1 MNRIF
6 KRSLIASSLALAAVC
21 SPLALTQAQAAG
33 TLTVALHQDPGNWDP
48 IATFLVAWGAVGG
61 QVFDGLIMRTADMK
75 LVPGLATK
83 WEFMENNTKI
93 RFTLRS
99 NVKFHNGEPF
109 DAEAVKFT
117 FDRLLGEEG
126 KKGPQQSNYAS
137 IDKVVVVN
145 PTTVDMFLKS
155 PDPVLLTKLAGY
167 GAMIVPPK
175 YIKEKGSQFFGMNP
189 VGTGPFKFADYKPK
203 VSLSFEK
210 NADYWGGAPKVDSLV
225 YRFIAEP
232 ATQAAELQAGR
243 IDVAN
248 QVPLALIETLKK
260 DPKLAVV
267 SMDGPVALALR
278 YNTQRGIMKD
288 VQVRKAL
295 TMAVD
300 RDAIIKT
307 ILLGQA
313 KPIASFQGALSFG
326 YDPALKPLPFNPTQA
341 KAMLAKAGVK
351 PGTQVQLDFRG
362 PDSNFREVSQAVA
375 AYLSA
380 VGLQVALKPY
390 ETNVLLND
398 IIPNGKTGEMW
409 QNQWGGW
416 TFDYDNTAYSM
427 YYTKQRWNPFDDDA
441 KLNAMLHTQRNT
453 WDQAA
458 RKVTLQEIGRYVAD
472 QALEMPLYSLNTVY
486 GVNKRA
492 KNLALPA
499 DGRFRFV
506 EATVD

>member
-1 MNRIF
+1 MKLKAF
-6 KRSLIASSLALAAVC
+6 LATGSLVAAMLGAPSSH
-21 SPLALTQAQAAG
+21 AAG

-48 IATFLVAWGAVGG
+48 IATFLVSWGAVGS
-61 QVFDGLIMRTADMK
+61 QVFDGLIIRTPDMK

-83 WEFMENNTKI
+83 WEFLEKNTKL
-93 RFTLRS
+93 RFTLRP

-126 KKGPQQSNYAS
+126 KKGPQQSNYNA

-145 PTTVDMFLKS
+145 PTTVDFILKS

-167 GAMIVPPK
+167 GAMIVPPR
-175 YIKEKGSQFFGMNP
+175 YIKEKGSQHFGMNP
-189 VGTGPFKFADYKPK
+189 VGTGPFQFNEYKPK
-203 VSLSFEK
+203 IHLALER
-210 NADYWGGAPKVDSLV
+210 NPGYWGGAPKVDQLV
-225 YRFIAEP
+225 YRFISEP

-243 IDVAN
+243 VDVAN
-248 QVPLALIETLKK
+248 QIPLAMIETLKK
-260 DPKLAVV
+260 DSKLSVA

-278 YNTQRGIMKD
+278 YNTQRGIMKNRD
-288 VQVRKAL
+288 VRKAL

-300 RDAIIKT
+300 RDAIIKSV
-307 ILLGQA
+307 LLGHA
-313 KPIASFQGALSFG
+313 KPIASFQGTLSFG
-326 YDPALKPLPFNPTQA
+326 NDPALKPLPFNPAQA
-341 KAMLAKAGVK
+341 KALLQKAGVK
-351 PGTQVQLDFRG
+351 PGTAIQLDFRG
-362 PDSNFREVSQAVA
+362 PDSNFREVAQAVA
-375 AYLSA
+375 GYLQA
-380 VGLQVALKPY
+380 VGITVTLKPY

-416 TFDYDNTAYSM
+416 TFDYDNTAYAM

-441 KLNAMLHTQRNT
+441 KMNAMLHQQRNT

-458 RKVTLQEIGRYVAD
+458 RKTTLQEIARYAAD

-486 GVNKRA
+486 GLNKRA
-492 KNLALPA
+492 RNLDLPA

-506 EATVD
+506 NATVE

>member
-1 MNRIF
+1 MKPIPL
-6 KRSLIASSLALAAVC
+6 KTLIAATSLALATL
-21 SPLALTQAQAAG
+21 LAPSAQAAG
-33 TLTVALHQDPGNWDP
+33 TLNVAIHQDPGNWDP
-48 IATFLVAWGAVGG
+48 IATFLVSWGAVGS
-61 QVFDGLIMRTADMK
+61 QVFDGLVMRTPDMK

-83 WEFMENNTKI
+83 WEFLDKNTKL
-93 RFTLRS
+93 RFTLRTG
-99 NVKFHNGEPF
+99 VKFHNGEPF
-109 DAEAVKFT
+109 DAEAVKFS

-126 KKGPQQSNYAS
+126 KKCPQQSNYNA

-145 PTTVDMFLKS
+145 PSTVDFIMKS

-175 YIKEKGSQFFGMNP
+175 YITEKGSAYFGANP
-189 VGTGPFKFADYKPK
+189 VGTGPFKFVEYKPK
-203 VSLSFEK
+203 VSLSFTRY
-210 NADYWGGAPKVDSLV
+210 ADYWGGAPKVDNLV
-225 YRFIAEP
+225 YRFITEP

-248 QVPLALIETLKK
+248 QIPLAMIDTLKK
-260 DPKLAVV
+260 DPKLAVQ
-267 SMDGPVALALR
+267 SMDGPVALAMR

-288 VQVRKAL
+288 KEVRKAL

-307 ILLGQA
+307 ILLGNA
-313 KPIASFQGALSFG
+313 KPIASFQGELSFG
-326 YDPALKPLPFNPTQA
+326 YAATLKPLPFNPAQA
-341 KAMLAKAGVK
+341 KAMLQKAGVK
-351 PGTQVQLDFRG
+351 PGTQIQIDFRG
-362 PDSNFREVSQAVA
+362 SDSNFREVAQAVA
-375 AYLSA
+375 SYLQG
-380 VGLQVALKPY
+380 VGVNASLKPY
-390 ETNVLLND
+390 DTNVLLND
-398 IIPNGKTGEMW
+398 IIPGGKTGEMW

-441 KLNAMLHTQRNT
+441 KLNALLHTQRNT

-458 RKVTLQEIGRYVAD
+458 RKTTLQEIGRYVAE
-472 QALEMPLYSLNTVY
+472 QALEMPLYSLNTIY
-486 GVNKRA
+486 GLNKRA

-506 EATVD
+506 DATVE

>member
-1 MNRIF
+1 MRNL
-6 KRSLIASSLALAAVC
+6 KKTLLATSLAIAALC
-21 SPLALTQAQAAG
+21 SPLAVTGAHAAG

-61 QVFDGLIMRTADMK
+61 QVFDGLIMRTPDMK

-83 WEFMENNTKI
+83 WEFMDKNTKI
-93 RFTLRS
+93 RFTLRPG
-99 NVKFHNGEPF
+99 VKFHNGEPF

-117 FDRLLGEEG
+117 FDRLLGDEG
-126 KKGPQQSNYAS
+126 KKGPQQSNYAA
-137 IDKVVVVN
+137 IDRVVVVN
-145 PTTVDMFLKS
+145 PTTVDMLLKS

-175 YIKEKGSQFFGMNP
+175 YIKEKGSEYFGMNP
-189 VGTGPFKFADYKPK
+189 VGTGPFKFTDYKPK
-203 VSLSFEK
+203 VSLGFAR
-210 NADYWGGAPKVDSLV
+210 NPDYWGGAPKVDNLV

-243 IDVAN
+243 VDVAN
-248 QVPLALIETLKK
+248 QVPLAMLETLRK
-260 DPKLAVV
+260 DPKLSVV
-267 SMDGPVALALR
+267 SMDGPVALVLR
-278 YNTQRGIMKD
+278 YNTQRGIMKNRE
-288 VQVRKAL
+288 VRRAL
-295 TMAVD
+295 IMAVD

-326 YDPALKPLPFNPTQA
+326 YDPSLKPLPFDPVQA
-341 KAMLAKAGVK
+341 KALLARAGVK
-351 PGTQVQLDFRG
+351 PGTPVQLDFRG

-375 AYLSA
+375 AYLQG
-380 VGLQVALKPY
+380 VGINVSLKPY

-398 IIPNGKTGEMW
+398 IIPNGKVGEMW
-409 QNQWGGW
+409 QMQWGGW

-441 KLNAMLHTQRNT
+441 RLNALLHTQRNS
-453 WDQAA
+453 WDQPE
-458 RKVTLQEIGRYVAD
+458 RLKTLRETARYVAD

-506 EATVD
+506 EATVE

>member
-1 MNRIF
+1 MKF
-6 KRSLIASSLALAAVC
+6 KTFLASTTLALA
-21 SPLALTQAQAAG
+21 SLASSSTQAAG

-48 IATFLVAWGAVGG
+48 IATFLVSWGAVGG
-61 QVFDGLIMRTADMK
+61 QVFDGLIMRTPDMK

-83 WEFMENNTKI
+83 WEFIEKNSKL
-93 RFTLRS
+93 RFTLRP

-126 KKGPQQSNYAS
+126 KKGPQQSNYNS

-145 PTTVDMFLKS
+145 PTTVDFVLKS

-189 VGTGPFKFADYKPK
+189 VGTGPFKFTEYKPK
-203 VSLSFEK
+203 VSVSFER
-210 NADYWGGAPKVDSLV
+210 NAAYWGGTPKLDQLV
-225 YRFIAEP
+225 YRFISEP

-243 IDVAN
+243 LDVAN
-248 QVPLALIETLKK
+248 QIPLAMIETLKK
-260 DPKLAVV
+260 DSKLAVV
-267 SMDGPVALALR
+267 SVDGPVALALR

-288 VQVRKAL
+288 RDVRKAL

-307 ILLGQA
+307 ILLGHA

-326 YDPALKPLPFNPTQA
+326 NDPALKPLPYNPTQA
-341 KAMLAKAGVK
+341 KALLQKAGVK
-351 PGTQVQLDFRG
+351 PGAQIQLDFRG
-362 PDSNFREVSQAVA
+362 PDSNFREVAQAVA
-375 AYLSA
+375 GYLQA
-380 VGLQVALKPY
+380 VGITVSLKPY

-416 TFDYDNTAYSM
+416 TFDFDNTAYAM

-441 KLNAMLHTQRNT
+441 KLNALLHIQRNT
-453 WDQAA
+453 WDQVA
-458 RKVTLQEIGRYVAD
+458 RKSTLQEISRYVAD
-472 QALEMPLYSLNTVY
+472 QALEMPLYSLNTIY
-486 GVNKRA
+486 GLNKRA
-492 KNLALPA
+492 KSLALPA

-506 EATVD
+506 DATVE

>member
-1 MNRIF
+1 
-6 KRSLIASSLALAAVC
+6 
-21 SPLALTQAQAAG
+21 
-33 TLTVALHQDPGNWDP
+33 
-48 IATFLVAWGAVGG
+48 
-61 QVFDGLIMRTADMK
+61 VFDGLIMRTPDMK

-83 WEFMENNTKI
+83 WEFRDKNTKI
-93 RFTLRS
+93 RFTLRP
-99 NVKFHNGEPF
+99 NVKFHNGEAF

-126 KKGPQQSNYAS
+126 KKGPQQSNYNS
-137 IDKVVVVN
+137 IEKVVVVD
-145 PTTVDMFLKS
+145 PLTVDFHMKS

-175 YIKEKGSQFFGMNP
+175 YIKEKGSEFFGMNP
-189 VGTGPFKFADYKPK
+189 VGTGPFKFTEYKPK
-203 VSLSFEK
+203 VSLSFER
-210 NADYWGGAPKVDSLV
+210 NASYWGGAPKVD
-225 YRFIAEP
+225 
-232 ATQAAELQAGR
+232 ELQAGR
-243 IDVAN
+243 VDVAN

-288 VQVRKAL
+288 PQVRKAL
-295 TMAVD
+295 IMAVD

-313 KPIASFQGALSFG
+313 KPIASFQGELSFG
-326 YDPALKPLPFNPTQA
+326 YDAALKPLPFNPTQA
-341 KAMLAKAGVK
+341 KALLAKAGVK
-351 PGTQVQLDFRG
+351 PGTQIQLDFRG

-375 AYLSA
+375 AYLQA
-380 VGLQVALKPY
+380 VGLQVSLKPY

-441 KLNAMLHTQRNT
+441 KLNALLHTQRNT
-453 WDQAA
+453 WDQAE
-458 RKVTLQEIGRYVAD
+458 RQKTLREIGRYVAD

-506 EATVD
+506 DATVE

>member
-1 MNRIF
+1 MKPIPL
-6 KRSLIASSLALAAVC
+6 KTLIAATSLALATL
-21 SPLALTQAQAAG
+21 LAPSAQAAG
-33 TLTVALHQDPGNWDP
+33 TLNVAIHQDPGNWDP
-48 IATFLVAWGAVGG
+48 IATFLVSWGAVGS
-61 QVFDGLIMRTADMK
+61 QVFDGLVMRTPDMK

-83 WEFMENNTKI
+83 WEFLDKNTKL
-93 RFTLRS
+93 RFTLRTG
-99 NVKFHNGEPF
+99 VKFHNGEPF
-109 DAEAVKFT
+109 DAEAVKFS

-126 KKGPQQSNYAS
+126 KKGPQQSNYNA

-145 PTTVDMFLKS
+145 PSTVDFIMKS

-175 YIKEKGSQFFGMNP
+175 YITEKGSAYFGANP
-189 VGTGPFKFADYKPK
+189 VGTGPFKFVEYKPK
-203 VSLSFEK
+203 VSLSFTRY
-210 NADYWGGAPKVDSLV
+210 ADYWGGAPKVDNLV
-225 YRFIAEP
+225 YRFITEP

-248 QVPLALIETLKK
+248 QIPLAMIDTLKK
-260 DPKLAVV
+260 DPKLAVQ
-267 SMDGPVALALR
+267 SMDGPVALAMR

-288 VQVRKAL
+288 KEVRKAL

-307 ILLGQA
+307 ILLGNA
-313 KPIASFQGALSFG
+313 KPIASFQGELSFG
-326 YDPALKPLPFNPTQA
+326 YAATLKPLPFNPAQA
-341 KAMLAKAGVK
+341 KAMLQKAGVK
-351 PGTQVQLDFRG
+351 PGTQIQIDFRG
-362 PDSNFREVSQAVA
+362 SDSNFREVAQAVA
-375 AYLSA
+375 SYLQG
-380 VGLQVALKPY
+380 VGVNASLKPY
-390 ETNVLLND
+390 DTNVLLND
-398 IIPNGKTGEMW
+398 IIPGGKTGEMW

-441 KLNAMLHTQRNT
+441 KLNALLHTQRNT

-458 RKVTLQEIGRYVAD
+458 RKTTLQEIGRYVAE
-472 QALEMPLYSLNTVY
+472 QALEMPLYSLNTIY
-486 GVNKRA
+486 GLNKRA

-506 EATVD
+506 DATVE

>member
-1 MNRIF
+1 MKPIPL
-6 KRSLIASSLALAAVC
+6 KTLIAATSLALATL
-21 SPLALTQAQAAG
+21 LAPSAQAAG
-33 TLTVALHQDPGNWDP
+33 TLNVAIHQDPGNWDP
-48 IATFLVAWGAVGG
+48 IATFLVSWGAVGS
-61 QVFDGLIMRTADMK
+61 QVFDGLVMRTPDMK

-83 WEFMENNTKI
+83 WEFLDKNTKL
-93 RFTLRS
+93 RFTLRTG
-99 NVKFHNGEPF
+99 VKFHNGEPF
-109 DAEAVKFT
+109 DAEAVKFS

-126 KKGPQQSNYAS
+126 KKGPQQSNYNA

-145 PTTVDMFLKS
+145 PSTVDFIMKS

-175 YIKEKGSQFFGMNP
+175 YITEKGSAYFGANP
-189 VGTGPFKFADYKPK
+189 VGTGPFKFVEYKPK
-203 VSLSFEK
+203 VSLSFTRY
-210 NADYWGGAPKVDSLV
+210 ADYWGGAPKVDNLV
-225 YRFIAEP
+225 YRFITEP

-248 QVPLALIETLKK
+248 QIPLAMIDTLKK
-260 DPKLAVV
+260 DPKLAVQ
-267 SMDGPVALALR
+267 SMDGPVALAMR

-288 VQVRKAL
+288 KEVRKAL

-307 ILLGQA
+307 ILLGNA
-313 KPIASFQGALSFG
+313 KPIASFQGELSFG
-326 YDPALKPLPFNPTQA
+326 YDATLKPLPFNPAQA
-341 KAMLAKAGVK
+341 KAMLQKAGVK
-351 PGTQVQLDFRG
+351 PGTQIQIDFRG
-362 PDSNFREVSQAVA
+362 SDSNFREVAQAVA
-375 AYLSA
+375 SYLQG
-380 VGLQVALKPY
+380 VGVNASLKPY
-390 ETNVLLND
+390 DTNVLLND
-398 IIPNGKTGEMW
+398 IIPGGKTGEMW

-441 KLNAMLHTQRNT
+441 KLNALLHTQRNT

-458 RKVTLQEIGRYVAD
+458 RKTTLQEIGRYVAE
-472 QALEMPLYSLNTVY
+472 QALEMPLYSLNTIY
-486 GVNKRA
+486 GLNKRA

-506 EATVD
+506 DATVE